1 MATHGMCGHSKWHMF
16 YAPQSLVCHNSRHLF
31 SGASRYYKYLQIPYM
46 NSIAYR
52 IIFLIVFL
60 SLQLILSILQTFQ
73 TLLRP
78 PRNWTA
84 SAPNFSR
91 RISCRSSSKLF
102 SKDALNK
109 ALPFLS
115 AARDIGTYHIDL
127 LNSLVNNKDGGLLLQ
142 KSPKHVLM
150 NSMKHITL
158 FLKNRTFAPTNLSL
172 ITPTLISSG
181 KASPAAA
188 TAGKLE
194 K

>member
-16 YAPQSLVCHNSRHLF
+16 ILPKVSYATIVAICSQGRLD
-31 SGASRYYKYLQIPYM
+31 ITDM
-46 NSIAYR
+46 NEIAYR
-52 IIFLIVFL
+52 IIFLIVFP

-84 SAPNFSR
+84 SAPSFSR

-115 AARDIGTYHIDL
+115 AKQWHWNISYMK
-127 LNSLVNNKDGGLLLQ
+127 VLLLRWWIIRRVVYYSKNLQ
-142 KSPKHVLM
+142 NMYSSILWNISP
-150 NSMKHITL
+150 L
-158 FLKNRTFAPTNLSL
+158 FLKNRFLRTNQLITKITNLDQW
-172 ITPTLISSG
+172 
-181 KASPAAA
+181 
-188 TAGKLE
+188 
-194 K
+194 